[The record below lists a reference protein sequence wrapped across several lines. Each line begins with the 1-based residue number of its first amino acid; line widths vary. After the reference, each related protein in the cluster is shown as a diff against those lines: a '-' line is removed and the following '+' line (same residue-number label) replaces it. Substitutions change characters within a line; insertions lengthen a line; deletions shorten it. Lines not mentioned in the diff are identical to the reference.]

1 MFYQI
6 FLSQKV
12 KKCEII
18 TYKEDIFEL
27 SHELPNNIRP
37 TSWEIIIYQETVQT
51 SKNDSLGPRLP
62 TKIKMFLILAKEIFK
77 NRN

>member
-18 TYKEDIFEL
+18 NYKEDIFEL

-37 TSWEIIIYQETVQT
+37 TI
-51 SKNDSLGPRLP
+51 LGNYYIPG
-62 TKIKMFLILAKEIFK
+62 KCANFKE
-77 NRN
+77 